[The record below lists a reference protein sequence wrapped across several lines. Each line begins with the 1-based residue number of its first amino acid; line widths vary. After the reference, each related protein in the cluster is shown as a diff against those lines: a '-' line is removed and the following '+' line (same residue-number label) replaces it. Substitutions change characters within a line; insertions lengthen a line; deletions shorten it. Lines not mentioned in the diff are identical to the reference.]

1 VSVAYSVL
9 RAVVIL
15 PVFVSLLD
23 RVVVS
28 NALPGSTVLVV
39 VIVVELRFVF
49 VVLVEF
55 GIDDPVLCYQQRLVL
70 AQPLVVVQA
79 QVRALAVLNIRL
91 LTMLRIMI

>member
-55 GIDDPVLCYQQRLVL
+55 GIDDRVLCYQQRLVL
-70 AQPLVVVQA
+70 AQPLVVQA

>member
-1 VSVAYSVL
+1 MSVAYSVL

-55 GIDDPVLCYQQRLVL
+55 GIDDRVLCYQQRLVL
-70 AQPLVVVQA
+70 AQPLVVQA

>member
-1 VSVAYSVL
+1 MSVAYSVL

-55 GIDDPVLCYQQRLVL
+55 GIDDRVLCYQQRLVL
-70 AQPLVVVQA
+70 AQPLVV
-79 QVRALAVLNIRL
+79 QVRALAVAVLNIRL